1 MQSGKTANFIGL
13 INKARDAGVGYKF
26 IVILSGANNDLRQQT
41 KEGID
46 DGYIGIYTSE
56 YSKIGQHGKTATP
69 LGILRTNKHDGH
81 FQWPLNGTYNDIRG
95 DFNQRAFEG
104 LPKQNLNPDDNTSYV
119 FVCKKNKTPLTRL
132 IQWICKHTQ
141 AKEGGQGFENIR
153 ETNKTEPP
161 YITDFPILL
170 LDDECDH
177 YSVDTG
183 KKPKK
188 KMDI

>member
-1 MQSGKTANFIGL
+1 M
-13 INKARDAGVGYKF
+13 
-26 IVILSGANNDLRQQT
+26 
-41 KEGID
+41 
-46 DGYIGIYTSE
+46 
-56 YSKIGQHGKTATP
+56 
-69 LGILRTNKHDGH
+69 RTNKHDGH

-188 KMDI
+188 EDGTFDEEYDPKTINGLIRKLLMCFSRRCYVGYTATPFANIFISDQAKIKTMVGYFLKALCLMLGHLLIIKV